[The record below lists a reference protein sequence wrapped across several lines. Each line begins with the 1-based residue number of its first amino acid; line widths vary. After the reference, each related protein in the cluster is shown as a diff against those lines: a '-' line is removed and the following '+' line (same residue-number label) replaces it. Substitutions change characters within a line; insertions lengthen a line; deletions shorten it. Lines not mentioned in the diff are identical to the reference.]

1 MWPYRPSSVAGSVA
15 MSRRFRATEGRPNIL
30 LTGQQDRLIRGT
42 MSLMADDLV
51 VLDGSTCFLSDRADD
66 VRGEGTS
73 GLFFQ
78 EAVRIADLLVVCG
91 FAFDPLAGEEAS
103 ALGRLTMTG
112 QVPGRWPLTDDVAM
126 ES

>member
-1 MWPYRPSSVAGSVA
+1 
-15 MSRRFRATEGRPNIL
+15 
-30 LTGQQDRLIRGT
+30 

-51 VLDGSTCFLSDRADD
+51 VLDGSTCFLSDRADE

-91 FAFDPLAGEEAS
+91 LAFDPLAGEEAS

>member
-1 MWPYRPSSVAGSVA
+1 
-15 MSRRFRATEGRPNIL
+15 
-30 LTGQQDRLIRGT
+30 

-91 FAFDPLAGEEAS
+91 FAFDPLAGEAS
-103 ALGRLTMTG
+103 TLAG
-112 QVPGRWPLTDDVAM
+112 
-126 ES
+126 